1 MAFVTAG
8 NDVAVDFDLDDMGA
22 VRERHPLARQ
32 GVIGVERRA
41 LVGPLVATS
50 SSAIDGP

>member
-22 VRERHPLARQ
+22 VRERHPLARP
-32 GVIGVERRA
+32 GMIGVERRA

-50 SSAIDGP
+50 SSS